1 MRMRLLLMGGYNMQ
15 DTMPIKSVMQIRL
28 PLHLRNK
35 FNEIAKKNNKIPS
48 KLIRDFMRD
57 YIKENSGEDAKQG

>member
-1 MRMRLLLMGGYNMQ
+1 MKLLLMGGYNMQ
-15 DTMPIKSVMQIRL
+15 DKMPIKSVMQIRL

-48 KLIRDFMRD
+48 KLIRDFMRN
-57 YIKENSGEDAKQG
+57 YIKENSGKDAK

>member
-1 MRMRLLLMGGYNMQ
+1 MRMKLLLMGGYNMQ
-15 DTMPIKSVMQIRL
+15 DKMPIKSVMQIRL

-35 FNEIAKKNNKIPS
+35 FNEIAKNNNKIPS

-57 YIKENSGEDAKQG
+57 YVNKNSGEDVKQG

>member
-1 MRMRLLLMGGYNMQ
+1 MQ

-28 PLHLRNK
+28 PLYLRNK

-57 YIKENSGEDAKQG
+57 YIKENSGKDAK

>member
-1 MRMRLLLMGGYNMQ
+1 MQ
-15 DTMPIKSVMQIRL
+15 DKMPIKSVMQIRL

-57 YIKENSGEDAKQG
+57 YIKENSGHEPHI

>member
-1 MRMRLLLMGGYNMQ
+1 MKSWLMGGYNMH

-57 YIKENSGEDAKQG
+57 YINKNSGEDAKQG

>member
-1 MRMRLLLMGGYNMQ
+1 MRMKLLPMGGFSMQ

-57 YIKENSGEDAKQG
+57 YINKNSGHEPHA